1 MKVIPDL
8 IGDLNKTE
16 RTKPIRSEATKR
28 GNVNYCICMNAP
40 AICTDYIYI
49 EIRDNI
55 HNMQVL
61 KFGGTSVANAENM
74 SKVVDIVTKAVDRD
88 RTILVLSAISGCTDA
103 LIKIGTLASERDESY
118 KTLID
123 GLQTR
128 HHDIIKAFLP
138 VEKQEDSIEVCD
150 SLFDS
155 LRSIA
160 QGVYLLGELSPASL
174 DAIQSFGELWS
185 TKIMATKLA
194 SIGIA
199 TKWVDSRQIVR
210 TVAKGDKNVTDVQK
224 TYSRVNEMVEDNN
237 VTQLFILPGFIASDR
252 LGRTTTLGRGGSDY
266 TASLLAVGCKARILE
281 IWTDVPGMMTSN
293 PKVVPTARTISN
305 ISYKAALELS
315 HFGAKVIYPPTIQ
328 PVVAEGIPIYIKDTF
343 HPEAAGTL
351 IEKHPPRSKD
361 KLIGISNSDNI
372 ALLSLEGSGM
382 VGIPGFSSRLFETL
396 SQNDIN
402 IILITQASS
411 VHTMCIAVSEKDAEK
426 AREAA
431 DRCFAYE
438 ISLGKLN
445 PLKVEKGYS
454 IVCLVGDDVLN
465 QTGATGRM
473 LAALGR
479 NSIPV
484 RATAQGS
491 SERNISAI
499 IASEDAEAAIRTIH
513 NEFFDR
519 RSGKEIHLFIAGYG
533 TVGKALVDIIAKNR
547 EKIEKRTGR
556 RLHVCGLSNSRRF
569 ILDKNGLSL
578 DNIKDR
584 LAAGESSA
592 DEAYFTRLATLSL
605 ENSVFV
611 DCTASADI
619 AFKYMNLFKKGYS
632 VVACNKI
639 TFSLP
644 YVRYAALKEAAIEI
658 GATLRY
664 ETTVGAALPILESIS
679 RSVHSGD
686 EILRIEAVLSGTLNY
701 IFSNYAGGEGGTFA
715 EVVKKAQDAGYTEP
729 DPRLDLSGR
738 DVLRKLLILSR
749 EAGIPLDEK
758 DVEQTPILGPEFFEG
773 DVEEF
778 YRKLAENEETFA
790 ARYREAAD
798 KGLRQRFVATLVK
811 DEDAPLGYRACIGLE
826 AVAPEHPL
834 FSLSGTDNCAI
845 IRTDFYPSPLVVQG
859 AGAGAYQTASGVLND
874 IIV

>member
-1 MKVIPDL
+1 
-8 IGDLNKTE
+8 
-16 RTKPIRSEATKR
+16 
-28 GNVNYCICMNAP
+28 
-40 AICTDYIYI
+40 
-49 EIRDNI
+49 
-55 HNMQVL
+55 MQVL
-61 KFGGTSVANAENM
+61 KFGGSSVADAQNM
-74 SKVVDIVTKAVDRD
+74 AKVVDIVANAVDRD
-88 RTILVLSAISGCTDA
+88 RTILVASAISGCTDT
-103 LIKIGTLASERDESY
+103 LIRIGTLASQRDESY
-118 KTLID
+118 KELIN
-123 GLQTR
+123 GLQEK
-128 HHDIIKAFLP
+128 HHTIIRDFLP
-138 VEKQEDSIEVCD
+138 REKQDESIEVCD

-160 QGVYLLGELSPASL
+160 QGVFLLGELSPASL
-174 DAIQSFGELWS
+174 DAIQGFGELWS
-185 TKIMATKLA
+185 TKILATKLA

-199 TKWVDSRQIVR
+199 TRWVDSRQIIR
-210 TVAKGDKNVTDVQK
+210 TIAKGDKNVVDVQK
-224 TYSRVNEMVEDNN
+224 TYSRINAMVENN
-237 VTQLFILPGFIASDR
+237 PITQLFVLPGFIASDKQ
-252 LGRTTTLGRGGSDY
+252 GRTTTLGRGGSDY
-266 TASLLAVGCKARILE
+266 TASLYAVGCKARILE

-328 PVVAEGIPIYIKDTF
+328 PVVTEGIPIYVKNTF
-343 HPEAAGTL
+343 DPAAYGTL
-351 IEKHPPRSKD
+351 IEKNPPRRKD
-361 KLIGISNSDNI
+361 PVIGISNSDNI

-445 PLKVEKGYS
+445 PLKVEKGFS

-465 QTGATGRM
+465 HSGATGRM
-473 LAALGR
+473 LATLGR

-491 SERNISAI
+491 SERNISVI
-499 IASEDAEAAIRTIH
+499 ISSADTDAAIRTIH

-519 RSGKEIHLFIAGYG
+519 KSGKDIHLFIAGYG
-533 TVGKALVDIIAKNR
+533 VVGKALVDIISKNR
-547 EKIEKRTGR
+547 DRIEARTGR

-569 ILDKNGLSL
+569 VIDKNGLEL
-578 DNIKDR
+578 ENIAGL

-592 DEAYFTRLATLSL
+592 DEAYFTHLATLTL

-639 TFSLP
+639 TFSAP
-644 YVRYAALKEAAIEI
+644 YKHYAALKEAAIEI

-686 EILRIEAVLSGTLNY
+686 EIARIEAVLSGTLNY

-715 EVVKKAQDAGYTEP
+715 EVVRRAQDAGYTEP

-749 EAGIPLDEK
+749 EAGVPLDEK
-758 DVEQTPILGPEFFEG
+758 DVQISPILSDDFFEG
-773 DVEEF
+773 DVEAF
-778 YRKLAENEETFA
+778 YTKLAENEAVFA
-790 ARYREAAD
+790 ERYSKAAS
-798 KGLRQRFVATLVK
+798 KGLRQRFVASLIK
-811 DEDAPLGYRACIGLE
+811 DEQAPLRYRARIGLE
-826 AVAPEHPL
+826 SISESHPL
-834 FSLSGTDNCAI
+834 YSLSGTDNCAI
-845 IRTDFYPSPLVVQG
+845 IQTDFYPSPLVVQG

-874 IIV
+874 IIM

>member
-1 MKVIPDL
+1 
-8 IGDLNKTE
+8 
-16 RTKPIRSEATKR
+16 
-28 GNVNYCICMNAP
+28 
-40 AICTDYIYI
+40 
-49 EIRDNI
+49 
-55 HNMQVL
+55 MQVL
-61 KFGGTSVANAENM
+61 KFGGSSVSNAGNM
-74 SKVVDIVTKAVDRD
+74 AKVVDIVTKAVDRD
-88 RTILVLSAISGCTDA
+88 RTILVSSAICGCTDT
-103 LIKIGTLASERDESY
+103 LIEIGRLASERDESY
-118 KTLID
+118 KTLINK
-123 GLQTR
+123 LQEQ
-128 HHDIIKAFLP
+128 HHDIINALLP
-138 VEKQEDSIEVCD
+138 VEKQVESTEVCD

-160 QGVYLLGELSPASL
+160 QGVFLLGELSPASL

-185 TKIMATKLA
+185 TKILATKLA

-199 TKWVDSRQIVR
+199 TKWIDSRQIIR
-210 TVAKGDKNVTDVQK
+210 TVAKGDKNAVDVQK
-224 TYSRVNEMVEDNN
+224 TYYRVNEMVETNHI
-237 VTQLFILPGFIASDR
+237 TQLFVVPGFIASDKQ
-252 LGRTTTLGRGGSDY
+252 GRTTTLGRGGSDY
-266 TASLLAVGCKARILE
+266 TAALFAVGCKARALE

-328 PVVAEGIPIYIKDTF
+328 PVVAEGIPIYVKNTF
-343 HPEAAGTL
+343 DPEAYGTL
-351 IEKHPPRSKD
+351 IEKHPPRSKE

-426 AREAA
+426 AKEAA
-431 DRCFAYE
+431 DKCFAYE

-454 IVCLVGDDVLN
+454 IVCIVGDDVLN
-465 QTGATGRM
+465 QTGVTGRM

-491 SERNISAI
+491 SERNVSAI
-499 IASEDAEAAIRTIH
+499 IASSDAESAIRTIH
-513 NEFFDR
+513 NEFFDKI
-519 RSGKEIHLFIAGYG
+519 SGKDIHLFIAGYG
-533 TVGKALVDIIAKNR
+533 TVGRALVDIIAKNR
-547 EKIEKRTGR
+547 EKIAARTGR

-569 ILDKNGLSL
+569 IINKNGLSL
-578 DNIKDR
+578 EDIKGQ
-584 LAAGESSA
+584 LENGISAA
-592 DEAYFTRLATLSL
+592 DEAYFSQIATLSL

-644 YVRYAALKEAAIEI
+644 YVQYAAVKEAAIEV
-658 GATLRY
+658 GAALRY

-686 EILRIEAVLSGTLNY
+686 EIVRIEAVLSGTLNY

-715 EVVKKAQDAGYTEP
+715 EVVRRAQDGGYTEP

-749 EAGIPLDEK
+749 EAGVKLDEK
-758 DVEQTPILGPEFFEG
+758 DVEIHHILGEEFFEG
-773 DVEEF
+773 DVEAF
-778 YRKLAENEETFA
+778 YRKLDENEEKFA
-790 ARYREAAD
+790 TQYKEAAQ
-798 KGLRQRFVATLVK
+798 KGLRQRFVASLVK
-811 DEDAPLGYRACIGLE
+811 DKTSSFGYRAKIGLE
-826 AVAPEHPL
+826 NVDPDSPL
-834 FSLSGTDNCAI
+834 YNLMGADNCALVQ
-845 IRTDFYPSPLVVQG
+845 TDFYPSPLVIQG

-874 IIV
+874 ILM

>member
-1 MKVIPDL
+1 
-8 IGDLNKTE
+8 
-16 RTKPIRSEATKR
+16 
-28 GNVNYCICMNAP
+28 
-40 AICTDYIYI
+40 
-49 EIRDNI
+49 
-55 HNMQVL
+55 MQVL
-61 KFGGTSVANAENM
+61 KFGGTSVANAEAIQ
-74 SKVVDIVTKAVDRD
+74 KVVEITSKSVDRD
-88 RTILVLSAISGCTDA
+88 RTILVVSAIRGCTDS
-103 LIKIGTLASERDESY
+103 LVRIGNLASERDESY
-118 KTLID
+118 KDVID
-123 GLQTR
+123 DLQR
-128 HHDIIKAFLP
+128 QHHQIIKELLP
-138 VEKQEDSIEVCD
+138 VEKHDESREVCD

-160 QGVYLLGELSPASL
+160 QGVYLLGELSPTSL
-174 DAIQSFGELWS
+174 DAIQGFGELWS
-185 TKIMATKLA
+185 SKIIATKLA

-199 TKWVDSRQIVR
+199 TKWVDSRQIIR
-210 TVAKGDKNVTDVQK
+210 TICNNNKNVVDIQK
-224 TYSRVNEMVEDNN
+224 TYSRVNAMIENN
-237 VTQLFILPGFIASDR
+237 PITQLFVMPGFIASDKQ
-252 LGRTTTLGRGGSDY
+252 GRTTTLGRGGSDY
-266 TASLLAVGCKARILE
+266 SASLFAVGCKARALE

-328 PVVAEGIPIYIKDTF
+328 PVVAEGIPIYVKNTF
-343 HPEAAGTL
+343 DPQAYGTL
-351 IEKHPPRSKD
+351 IEKNPPRSKD
-361 KLIGISNSDNI
+361 SVIGISNSDNI

-396 SQNDIN
+396 SQNNIN

-445 PLKVEKGYS
+445 PLKVEKGFS

-465 QTGATGRM
+465 QSGSTGRM
-473 LAALGR
+473 LAALGN

-491 SERNISAI
+491 SERNVSVIISSA
-499 IASEDAEAAIRTIH
+499 DTDAAIRTIH

-519 RSGKEIHLFIAGYG
+519 RSGKDIHLFIAGYG
-533 TVGKALVDIIAKNR
+533 VVGKALVDIIAKNR

-556 RLHVCGLSNSRRF
+556 RLHVCGLANSRRF

-578 DNIKDR
+578 ENIAEQLNNGD
-584 LAAGESSA
+584 SSA
-592 DEAYFTRLATLSL
+592 DEAYFNQLAILTL

-639 TFSLP
+639 TFSSP
-644 YVRYAALKEAAIEI
+644 YKQYAALKEAAIEI

-686 EILRIEAVLSGTLNY
+686 EIVRIEAVLSGTLNY

-715 EVVKKAQDAGYTEP
+715 EVVKRAQDAGYTEP

-749 EAGIPLDEK
+749 EAGVGIDEK
-758 DVEQTPILGPEFFEG
+758 DVEISSILPEDFFEG
-773 DVEEF
+773 DVDAF
-778 YRKLAENEETFA
+778 YAKLAENEAMFA
-790 ARYREAAD
+790 ARYNEAAS
-798 KGLRQRFVATLVK
+798 KGLRQRFVASLVK
-811 DEDAPLGYRACIGLE
+811 DTESSFGYRAKIGLE
-826 AVAPEHPL
+826 CVDAAHPL
-834 FSLSGTDNCAI
+834 YSLCGTDNAALI
-845 IRTDFYPSPLVVQG
+845 QTDFYPSPLVVQG

-874 IIV
+874 IIM

>member
-1 MKVIPDL
+1 
-8 IGDLNKTE
+8 
-16 RTKPIRSEATKR
+16 
-28 GNVNYCICMNAP
+28 
-40 AICTDYIYI
+40 
-49 EIRDNI
+49 
-55 HNMQVL
+55 MQVL
-61 KFGGTSVANAENM
+61 KFGGSSVSDAANM
-74 SKVVDIVTKAVDRD
+74 SKVVEIVTKAVDRD
-88 RTILVLSAISGCTDA
+88 RTILVASAISGCTDT
-103 LIKIGTLASERDESY
+103 LIRIGNLAAERDESY
-118 KTLID
+118 KELIS
-123 GLQTR
+123 GLQAR
-128 HHDIIKAFLP
+128 HHEIIRSLLP
-138 VEKQEDSIEVCD
+138 MEKQEESTEVCD

-160 QGVYLLGELSPASL
+160 QGVCLLGELSPASL

-185 TKIMATKLA
+185 TKILATKLA

-199 TKWVDSRQIVR
+199 TKWIDSRKIIR
-210 TVAKGDKNVTDVQK
+210 TVAKGDKNVVDVQK
-224 TYSRVNEMVEDNN
+224 TYYRVNEMVENN
-237 VTQLFILPGFIASDR
+237 PITQLFVLPGFIASDKQ
-252 LGRTTTLGRGGSDY
+252 GRTTTLGRGGSDY
-266 TASLLAVGCKARILE
+266 TASLYAVGCKARILE

-328 PVVAEGIPIYIKDTF
+328 PVVAEGIPIYVKNTF
-343 HPEAAGTL
+343 DPEAHGTL
-351 IEKHPPRSKD
+351 IEKNPPRSKD

-426 AREAA
+426 AKEAA

-445 PLKVEKGYS
+445 PLKVEKGFS

-491 SERNISAI
+491 SERNISVI
-499 IASEDAEAAIRTIH
+499 ISSSDAEAAIRTIH

-519 RSGKEIHLFIAGYG
+519 RSGKDINLFIAGFG
-533 TVGKALVDIIAKNR
+533 TVGRALVDIIAKNR
-547 EKIEKRTGR
+547 DKIAARTGR
-556 RLHVCGLSNSRRF
+556 RIHVCGLSNSRRF
-569 ILDKNGLSL
+569 IIDKHGLDLNDIKTQL
-578 DNIKDR
+578 DNGI
-584 LAAGESSA
+584 SSA
-592 DEAYFTRLATLSL
+592 DEAYFTQLATLSL

-639 TFSLP
+639 TFSSP
-644 YVRYAALKEAAIEI
+644 YKQYAALKEAAIEI

-715 EVVKKAQDAGYTEP
+715 EVVKRAQDAGYTEP

-738 DVLRKLLILSR
+738 DVLRKLIILSR
-749 EAGIPLDEK
+749 EAGVGIDEK
-758 DVEQTPILGPEFFEG
+758 DVEISPILGEEFFEG
-773 DVEEF
+773 DVASF
-778 YRKLAENEETFA
+778 YEKLAQNEEMFA
-790 ARYREAAD
+790 ERYAEAAS
-798 KGLRQRFVATLVK
+798 KGLRQRFVASLVK
-811 DEDAPLGYRACIGLE
+811 DADAPFGYRAKIGLE
-826 AVAPEHPL
+826 SIDSSHPL
-834 FSLSGTDNCAI
+834 FNLCGTDNAALI
-845 IRTDFYPSPLVVQG
+845 QTDFYPSPLVIQG

-874 IIV
+874 III

>member
-1 MKVIPDL
+1 
-8 IGDLNKTE
+8 
-16 RTKPIRSEATKR
+16 
-28 GNVNYCICMNAP
+28 
-40 AICTDYIYI
+40 
-49 EIRDNI
+49 
-55 HNMQVL
+55 MQVL
-61 KFGGTSVANAENM
+61 KFGGSSVSDAANM
-74 SKVVDIVTKAVDRD
+74 SKVVEIVTKAVDRD
-88 RTILVLSAISGCTDA
+88 RTILVASAISGCTDT
-103 LIKIGTLASERDESY
+103 LIRIGNLAAERDESY
-118 KTLID
+118 KELIS
-123 GLQTR
+123 GLQAR
-128 HHDIIKAFLP
+128 HHEIIRSLLP
-138 VEKQEDSIEVCD
+138 MEKQEESTEVCD

-160 QGVYLLGELSPASL
+160 QGVCLLGELSPASL

-185 TKIMATKLA
+185 TKILATKLA

-199 TKWVDSRQIVR
+199 TKWIDSRKIIR
-210 TVAKGDKNVTDVQK
+210 TVAKGDKNVVDVQK
-224 TYSRVNEMVEDNN
+224 TYYRVNEMVENN
-237 VTQLFILPGFIASDR
+237 PITQLFVLPGFIASDKQ
-252 LGRTTTLGRGGSDY
+252 GRTTTLGRGGSDY
-266 TASLLAVGCKARILE
+266 TASLYAVGCKARILE

-328 PVVAEGIPIYIKDTF
+328 PVVAEGIPIYVKNTF
-343 HPEAAGTL
+343 DPEAHGTL
-351 IEKHPPRSKD
+351 IEKNPPRSKD

-426 AREAA
+426 AKEAA

-445 PLKVEKGYS
+445 PLKVEKGFS

-491 SERNISAI
+491 SERNISVI
-499 IASEDAEAAIRTIH
+499 ISSSDAEAAIRTIH

-519 RSGKEIHLFIAGYG
+519 RSGKDINLFIAGFG
-533 TVGKALVDIIAKNR
+533 TVGRALVDIIAKNR
-547 EKIEKRTGR
+547 DKIAARTGR
-556 RLHVCGLSNSRRF
+556 RIHVCGLSNSRRF
-569 ILDKNGLSL
+569 IIDKHGLDLNDIKTQL
-578 DNIKDR
+578 DNGI
-584 LAAGESSA
+584 SSA
-592 DEAYFTRLATLSL
+592 DEAYFTQLATLSL

-639 TFSLP
+639 TFSSP
-644 YVRYAALKEAAIEI
+644 YKQYAALKEAAIEI

-715 EVVKKAQDAGYTEP
+715 EVVKRAQDAGYTEP

-738 DVLRKLLILSR
+738 DVLRKLIILSR
-749 EAGIPLDEK
+749 EAGVGIDEK
-758 DVEQTPILGPEFFEG
+758 DVEISPILGEEFFEG
-773 DVEEF
+773 DVASF
-778 YRKLAENEETFA
+778 YEKLAQNEEMFA
-790 ARYREAAD
+790 ERYAEAAS
-798 KGLRQRFVATLVK
+798 KGLRQRFVASLVK
-811 DEDAPLGYRACIGLE
+811 DADAPFGYRAKIGLE
-826 AVAPEHPL
+826 SIDASHPL
-834 FSLSGTDNCAI
+834 FNLCGTDNAALI
-845 IRTDFYPSPLVVQG
+845 QTDFYPSPLVIQG

-874 IIV
+874 III

>member
-1 MKVIPDL
+1 
-8 IGDLNKTE
+8 
-16 RTKPIRSEATKR
+16 
-28 GNVNYCICMNAP
+28 
-40 AICTDYIYI
+40 
-49 EIRDNI
+49 
-55 HNMQVL
+55 MQVL
-61 KFGGTSVANAENM
+61 KFGGTSVANAEAIQQ
-74 SKVVDIVTKAVDRD
+74 VVEIVSRSVDRD
-88 RTILVLSAISGCTDA
+88 RTILIVSAIQGCTDA
-103 LIKIGTLASERDESY
+103 LIRIGNLASQRDEAY
-118 KTLID
+118 KEVID
-123 GLQTR
+123 SLQKQ
-128 HHDIIKAFLP
+128 HHQIIKEVLP
-138 VEKQEDSIEVCD
+138 VEKQEESRETCD
-150 SLFDS
+150 SLFNS

-160 QGVYLLGELSPASL
+160 QGVFLLGELSPTSL
-174 DAIQSFGELWS
+174 DAIQGFGEQWS
-185 TKIMATKLA
+185 SRIIATKLA

-199 TKWVDSRQIVR
+199 TKWVDSRKIIR
-210 TVAKGDKNVTDVQK
+210 TVSKGEKNTVDVQK
-224 TYSRVNEMVEDNN
+224 TYFRTNEMIESNPI
-237 VTQLFILPGFIASDR
+237 TQLFVMPGFIASDKQ
-252 LGRTTTLGRGGSDY
+252 GRTTTLGRGGSDY
-266 TASLLAVGCKARILE
+266 SASLMAVGCKARALE
-281 IWTDVPGMMTSN
+281 IWTDVPGMMTAN

-328 PVVAEGIPIYIKDTF
+328 PVVTEGIPIYVKNTF
-343 HPEAAGTL
+343 DPQAYGTL
-351 IEKHPPRSKD
+351 IEKNPPRSKD
-361 KLIGISNSDNI
+361 SVIGISNSDNI

-445 PLKVEKGYS
+445 PLKVEKGFS

-465 QTGATGRM
+465 QSGATGRM
-473 LAALGR
+473 LAALGN

-491 SERNISAI
+491 SEKNISVI
-499 IASEDAEAAIRTIH
+499 ISSHDTEAALRTIH

-519 RSGKEIHLFIAGYG
+519 RSGKDIHLFIAGYG
-533 TVGKALVDIIAKNR
+533 VVGKALVDIISKNR

-569 ILDKNGLSL
+569 ILDKNGLPL
-578 DNIKDR
+578 ENIAEQ
-584 LAAGESSA
+584 LAEGHCSA
-592 DEAYFTRLATLSL
+592 DEAYFNQLATLSM

-619 AFKYMNLFKKGYS
+619 AFKYMNLFKRGYS

-644 YVRYAALKEAAIEI
+644 YRQYAAVKEAAIEI

-715 EVVKKAQDAGYTEP
+715 EVVKRAQDAGYTEP

-749 EAGIPLDEK
+749 EAGVGIDET
-758 DVEQTPILGPEFFEG
+758 DVEISSILPEDFFEG
-773 DVEEF
+773 DVEAF
-778 YRKLAENEETFA
+778 YAKLAENEAMFA
-790 ARYREAAD
+790 ARYNEAAS
-798 KGLRQRFVATLVK
+798 KGLRQRFVASLVK
-811 DEDAPLGYRACIGLE
+811 DNGSPFGYKAKIGLE
-826 AVAPEHPL
+826 CVDASHPL
-834 FSLSGTDNCAI
+834 FSLCGTDNAALI
-845 IRTDFYPSPLVVQG
+845 QTDFYPSPLVVQG

-874 IIV
+874 IIM

>member
-1 MKVIPDL
+1 
-8 IGDLNKTE
+8 
-16 RTKPIRSEATKR
+16 
-28 GNVNYCICMNAP
+28 
-40 AICTDYIYI
+40 
-49 EIRDNI
+49 
-55 HNMQVL
+55 MQVL
-61 KFGGTSVANAENM
+61 KFGGSSVSDAANM
-74 SKVVDIVTKAVDRD
+74 SKVVEIVTKAVDRD
-88 RTILVLSAISGCTDA
+88 RTILVASAISGCTDT
-103 LIKIGTLASERDESY
+103 LIRIGNLAAERDESY
-118 KTLID
+118 KELIS
-123 GLQTR
+123 GLQAR
-128 HHDIIKAFLP
+128 HHEIIRSLLP
-138 VEKQEDSIEVCD
+138 VEKQEESTEVCD

-160 QGVYLLGELSPASL
+160 QGVCLLGELSPASL

-185 TKIMATKLA
+185 TKILATKLA

-199 TKWVDSRQIVR
+199 TKWIDSRKIIR
-210 TVAKGDKNVTDVQK
+210 TVAKGDKNVVDVQK
-224 TYSRVNEMVEDNN
+224 TYYRVNEMVENN
-237 VTQLFILPGFIASDR
+237 PITQLFVLPGFIASDKQ
-252 LGRTTTLGRGGSDY
+252 GRTTTLGRGGSDY
-266 TASLLAVGCKARILE
+266 TASLYAVGCKARILE

-328 PVVAEGIPIYIKDTF
+328 PVVAEGIPIYVKNTF
-343 HPEAAGTL
+343 DPEAHGTL
-351 IEKHPPRSKD
+351 IEKNPPRSKD

-426 AREAA
+426 AKEAA

-445 PLKVEKGYS
+445 PLKVEKEFS

-491 SERNISAI
+491 SERNISVI
-499 IASEDAEAAIRTIH
+499 ISSSDAEAAIRTIH
-513 NEFFDR
+513 NEFFDK
-519 RSGKEIHLFIAGYG
+519 RSGKDINLFIAGFG
-533 TVGKALVDIIAKNR
+533 TVGRALVDIIAKNR
-547 EKIEKRTGR
+547 DKIAARTGR

-569 ILDKNGLSL
+569 IIDKHGLDLNDIKTQL
-578 DNIKDR
+578 DN
-584 LAAGESSA
+584 GTSSA
-592 DEAYFTRLATLSL
+592 DEAYFTQLATLSL

-639 TFSLP
+639 TFSSP
-644 YVRYAALKEAAIEI
+644 YRQYAALKEAAIEI

-715 EVVKKAQDAGYTEP
+715 EVVKRAQDAGYTEP

-738 DVLRKLLILSR
+738 DVLRKLIILSR
-749 EAGIPLDEK
+749 EAGVGIDEK
-758 DVEQTPILGPEFFEG
+758 DVDISPILGDEFFEG
-773 DVEEF
+773 DVDSF
-778 YRKLAENEETFA
+778 YEKLAQNEEMFA
-790 ARYREAAD
+790 ERYAEAAS
-798 KGLRQRFVATLVK
+798 KGLRQRFVASLVK
-811 DEDAPLGYRACIGLE
+811 DADAPFGYRAKIGLE
-826 AVAPEHPL
+826 SIDASHPL
-834 FSLSGTDNCAI
+834 FNLCGTDNAALI
-845 IRTDFYPSPLVVQG
+845 QTDFYPSPLVIQG

-874 IIV
+874 III

>member
-1 MKVIPDL
+1 
-8 IGDLNKTE
+8 
-16 RTKPIRSEATKR
+16 
-28 GNVNYCICMNAP
+28 
-40 AICTDYIYI
+40 
-49 EIRDNI
+49 
-55 HNMQVL
+55 MQVL
-61 KFGGTSVANAENM
+61 KFGGSSVANAENM
-74 SKVVDIVTKAVDRD
+74 SKVVNIVANAVDRD
-88 RTILVLSAISGCTDA
+88 RTILVASAISGCTDT
-103 LIKIGTLASERDESY
+103 LIKIGTLASQRDESY
-118 KTLID
+118 KTMID
-123 GLQTR
+123 ELQHR
-128 HHDIIKAFLP
+128 HHVIIKDFLP
-138 VEKQEDSIEVCD
+138 LEKQDDSKATCD
-150 SLFDS
+150 ALFDS
-155 LRSIA
+155 LRSIT
-160 QGVYLLGELSPASL
+160 QGVFLLGELSPASL
-174 DAIQSFGELWS
+174 DAIQGFGELWS
-185 TKIMATKLA
+185 TKILATKLA

-199 TKWVDSRQIVR
+199 TKWVDSREIVR
-210 TVAKGDKNVTDVQK
+210 TFAKGDKNVVDVQK
-224 TYSRVNEMVEDNN
+224 TYARVNEMVENN
-237 VTQLFILPGFIASDR
+237 PVTQLFVLPGFIASDKQ
-252 LGRTTTLGRGGSDY
+252 GRSTTLGRGGSDY
-266 TASLLAVGCKARILE
+266 TASLYAVGCKARILE

-293 PKVVPTARTISN
+293 PKIVPTARTISN

-328 PVVAEGIPIYIKDTF
+328 PVVAEGIPIYVKNTF
-343 HPEAAGTL
+343 DPEAYGTL
-351 IEKHPPRSKD
+351 IEKNPPRSKD
-361 KLIGISNSDNI
+361 SVIGISNSDNI

-445 PLKVEKGYS
+445 PLKVEKGFS

-465 QTGATGRM
+465 QSGSTGRM

-491 SERNISAI
+491 SERNISVI
-499 IASEDAEAAIRTIH
+499 ISSSDTDAAIRTIH

-519 RSGKEIHLFIAGYG
+519 RSGKDIHLFIAGYG
-533 TVGKALVDIIAKNR
+533 VVGKALVDIIARNR
-547 EKIEKRTGR
+547 DRIEARTGR

-569 ILDKNGLSL
+569 VINKSGLDLA
-578 DNIKDR
+578 NISEL

-592 DEAYFTRLATLSL
+592 EEAYFTRLATITM

-639 TFSLP
+639 TFSAP
-644 YVRYAALKEAAIEI
+644 YKHYTALKEAAIEI

-686 EILRIEAVLSGTLNY
+686 EIIRIEAVLSGTLNY

-715 EVVKKAQDAGYTEP
+715 EVVKRAQDAGYTEP

-738 DVLRKLLILSR
+738 DVLRKLIILSR
-749 EAGIPLDEK
+749 EAGVGIDEK
-758 DVEQTPILGPEFFEG
+758 DVDISPILPEEFFEG
-773 DVEEF
+773 DVDAF
-778 YRKLAENEETFA
+778 YAKLAENEEMFA
-790 ARYREAAD
+790 ARYNEAAS
-798 KGLRQRFVATLVK
+798 KGLRQRFVASLVK
-811 DEDAPLGYRACIGLE
+811 DVDAPFGYKARIGLE
-826 AVAPEHPL
+826 CVDSSHPL
-834 FSLSGTDNCAI
+834 YNLCGTDNAALI
-845 IRTDFYPSPLVVQG
+845 QTEFYPSPLVVQG

>member
-1 MKVIPDL
+1 
-8 IGDLNKTE
+8 
-16 RTKPIRSEATKR
+16 
-28 GNVNYCICMNAP
+28 
-40 AICTDYIYI
+40 
-49 EIRDNI
+49 
-55 HNMQVL
+55 MQVL
-61 KFGGTSVANAENM
+61 KFGGTSVANAEAIQ
-74 SKVVDIVTKAVDRD
+74 KVVEIVSGSVDRD
-88 RTILVLSAISGCTDA
+88 RTILVVSAIRGCTDS
-103 LIKIGTLASERDESY
+103 LIHIGNLASQRDESY
-118 KTLID
+118 IEIID
-123 GLQTR
+123 DLQDK
-128 HHDIIKAFLP
+128 HHQIIRELLP
-138 VEKQEDSIEVCD
+138 REKHDEACRTCD
-150 SLFDS
+150 ELFDS

-160 QGVYLLGELSPASL
+160 QGVYLLGELSPTSL
-174 DAIQSFGELWS
+174 DAIQGFGELWS
-185 TKIMATKLA
+185 SKIIATKLA
-194 SIGIA
+194 SVGIA
-199 TKWVDSRQIVR
+199 TKWVDSRKIIR
-210 TVAKGDKNVTDVQK
+210 TVSKGETNAVDIQK
-224 TYSRVNEMVEDNN
+224 TYSRVNEMIGNN
-237 VTQLFILPGFIASDR
+237 PITQLFVMPGFIASDKQ
-252 LGRTTTLGRGGSDY
+252 GRTTTLGRGGSDY
-266 TASLLAVGCKARILE
+266 SASLMAVGCKARALE

-328 PVVAEGIPIYIKDTF
+328 PVVTEGIPIYVKNTF
-343 HPEAAGTL
+343 EPQAHGTL
-351 IEKHPPRSKD
+351 IEKNPPRSKD
-361 KLIGISNSDNI
+361 AVIGISNSDNI

-445 PLKVEKGYS
+445 PLKVEKGFS

-465 QTGATGRM
+465 QSGATGRM
-473 LAALGR
+473 LAALGS
-479 NSIPV
+479 NSIQV

-491 SERNISAI
+491 SEKNISVI
-499 IASEDAEAAIRTIH
+499 ISSSDTDAALRTIH

-519 RSGKEIHLFIAGYG
+519 RSGKDIHLFIAGYG
-533 TVGKALVDIIAKNR
+533 VVGKALVDIISKNR

-569 ILDKNGLSL
+569 ILNKNGLSL
-578 DNIKDR
+578 ENIAEQ
-584 LAAGESSA
+584 LADGHSSA
-592 DEAYFTRLATLSL
+592 DEAYFNKLATLTL

-619 AFKYMNLFKKGYS
+619 AFKYMNLFKRGYS

-644 YVRYAALKEAAIEI
+644 YKQYAAVKEAAIEI

-701 IFSNYAGGEGGTFA
+701 IFSNYAGGNGGTFA
-715 EVVKKAQDAGYTEP
+715 EVVKRAQDAGYTEP

-749 EAGIPLDEK
+749 EAGVGIDEK
-758 DVEQTPILGPEFFEG
+758 DVEISSILPDEFFEG
-773 DVEEF
+773 DVNAF
-778 YRKLAENEETFA
+778 YAKLAENEAMFA
-790 ARYREAAD
+790 ERYHEAAS
-798 KGLRQRFVATLVK
+798 KGLRQRFVASLVK
-811 DEDAPLGYRACIGLE
+811 DPESSFGYKAKIGLE
-826 AVAPEHPL
+826 SVDASHPL
-834 FSLSGTDNCAI
+834 YNLCGTDNAALI
-845 IRTDFYPSPLVVQG
+845 QTDFYPSPLVVQG

-874 IIV
+874 IIM

>member
-1 MKVIPDL
+1 
-8 IGDLNKTE
+8 
-16 RTKPIRSEATKR
+16 
-28 GNVNYCICMNAP
+28 
-40 AICTDYIYI
+40 
-49 EIRDNI
+49 
-55 HNMQVL
+55 MQVL
-61 KFGGTSVANAENM
+61 KFGGTSVADASSM
-74 SKVVDIVTKAVDRD
+74 SQVVDIVTKAVDRD
-88 RTILVLSAISGCTDA
+88 RTILVASAISGCTDT
-103 LIKIGTLASERDESY
+103 LIKIGNLAAERDESY
-118 KTLID
+118 KELINS
-123 GLQTR
+123 LQTR
-128 HHDIIKAFLP
+128 HHEIIRDLLP
-138 VEKQEDSIEVCD
+138 MEKQDDSKEVCD
-150 SLFDS
+150 TLFDS

-174 DAIQSFGELWS
+174 DAIQAFGELWS
-185 TKIMATKLA
+185 TKILATKLA

-199 TKWVDSRQIVR
+199 TKWIDSREIVR
-210 TVAKGDKNVTDVQK
+210 TLNKNGKNVVDIQK
-224 TYSRVNEMVEDNN
+224 TYFRVNEMVESNQ
-237 VTQLFILPGFIASDR
+237 VTQLFVLPGFIASDKQ
-252 LGRTTTLGRGGSDY
+252 GRTTTLGRGGSDY
-266 TASLLAVGCKARILE
+266 TASLYAVGCKARILE

-328 PVVAEGIPIYIKDTF
+328 PVVAEGIPIYIKNTF
-343 HPEAAGTL
+343 DPEAGGTM
-351 IEKHPPRSKD
+351 IEKNPPRSKD

-426 AREAA
+426 AKEAA

-445 PLKVEKGYS
+445 PLKVEKGFS

-491 SERNISAI
+491 SERNISVI
-499 IASEDAEAAIRTIH
+499 ISSSDSEAAIRTIH
-513 NEFFDR
+513 NEFFDK
-519 RSGKEIHLFIAGYG
+519 RSGKDINLFIAGYG
-533 TVGKALVDIIAKNR
+533 VVGKALVDIIAKNR
-547 EKIEKRTGR
+547 KKIESRTGR
-556 RLHVCGLSNSRRF
+556 RLHVCGLSNSRKF
-569 ILDKNGLSL
+569 IIDKHGLDLE
-578 DNIKDR
+578 NIKEQ
-584 LAAGESSA
+584 LGNGENAA
-592 DEAYFTRLATLSL
+592 DEAYFTQLATLSM

-619 AFKYMNLFKKGYS
+619 AFKYMHLFKKGYS

-639 TFSLP
+639 TFSSP
-644 YVRYAALKEAAIEI
+644 YRQYAALKEAAIEI

-686 EILRIEAVLSGTLNY
+686 EIIRIEAVLSGTLNY

-715 EVVKKAQDAGYTEP
+715 EVVRRAQDAGYTEP

-749 EAGIPLDEK
+749 EAGVPLDEK
-758 DVEQTPILGPEFFEG
+758 DVQITPILGDEFFEG
-773 DVEEF
+773 DVDAF
-778 YRKLAENEETFA
+778 YAKLAENEEMFA
-790 ARYREAAD
+790 ARYNDAAS
-798 KGLRQRFVATLVK
+798 KGLRQRFVASLVK
-811 DEDAPLGYRACIGLE
+811 DDESSFGYRAKIGLE
-826 AVAPEHPL
+826 SISDEHPL
-834 FSLSGTDNCAI
+834 FNLCGTDNAALI
-845 IRTDFYPSPLVVQG
+845 QTDFYPSPLVIQG

-874 IIV
+874 ILM

>member
-1 MKVIPDL
+1 
-8 IGDLNKTE
+8 
-16 RTKPIRSEATKR
+16 
-28 GNVNYCICMNAP
+28 
-40 AICTDYIYI
+40 
-49 EIRDNI
+49 
-55 HNMQVL
+55 MQVL
-61 KFGGTSVANAENM
+61 KFGGTSVANAEAIQ
-74 SKVVDIVTKAVDRD
+74 KVVEITSASVDRD
-88 RTILVLSAISGCTDA
+88 RTILVVSAIRGCTDS
-103 LIKIGTLASERDESY
+103 LVRIGNLASERDESY
-118 KTLID
+118 KEVID
-123 GLQTR
+123 SLQKQ
-128 HHDIIKAFLP
+128 HHQIIKELLP
-138 VEKQEDSIEVCD
+138 VEKHDESREVCD

-160 QGVYLLGELSPASL
+160 QGVYLLGELSPTSL
-174 DAIQSFGELWS
+174 DAIQGFGEIWS
-185 TKIMATKLA
+185 SKIIATKLA

-199 TKWVDSRQIVR
+199 TKWVDSRQIIR
-210 TVAKGDKNVTDVQK
+210 TVCNNNKNVVDIQK
-224 TYSRVNEMVEDNN
+224 TYSRVNAMIENN
-237 VTQLFILPGFIASDR
+237 PITQLFVMPGFIASDKQ
-252 LGRTTTLGRGGSDY
+252 GRTTTLGRGGSDY
-266 TASLLAVGCKARILE
+266 SASLFAVGCKARALE

-328 PVVAEGIPIYIKDTF
+328 PVVAEGIPIYVKNTF
-343 HPEAAGTL
+343 DPQAYGTL
-351 IEKHPPRSKD
+351 IEKNPPRSKD
-361 KLIGISNSDNI
+361 SVIGISNSDNI

-396 SQNDIN
+396 SQNNIN

-426 AREAA
+426 ASEAA

-445 PLKVEKGYS
+445 PLKVEKGFS

-465 QTGATGRM
+465 QSGSTGRM
-473 LAALGR
+473 LAALGN

-491 SERNISAI
+491 SERNVSVIISSA
-499 IASEDAEAAIRTIH
+499 DTDAAIRTIH

-519 RSGKEIHLFIAGYG
+519 RSGKDIHLFIAGYG
-533 TVGKALVDIIAKNR
+533 VVGKALVDIIAKNR

-556 RLHVCGLSNSRRF
+556 RLHVCGLANSRRF

-578 DNIKDR
+578 ENIAEQLNNGDN
-584 LAAGESSA
+584 SA
-592 DEAYFTRLATLSL
+592 DEAYFNQLATLTL

-639 TFSLP
+639 TFSSP
-644 YVRYAALKEAAIEI
+644 YKQYAALKEAAIEI

-686 EILRIEAVLSGTLNY
+686 EIIRIEAVLSGTLNY

-715 EVVKKAQDAGYTEP
+715 EVVKRAQDAGYTEP

-749 EAGIPLDEK
+749 EAGVGIDEK
-758 DVEQTPILGPEFFEG
+758 DVEISAILPEEFFEG
-773 DVEEF
+773 DVDAF
-778 YRKLAENEETFA
+778 YAKLAENEAMFA
-790 ARYREAAD
+790 ERYSEAAS
-798 KGLRQRFVATLVK
+798 KGLRQRFVASLVK
-811 DEDAPLGYRACIGLE
+811 DSESSFGYRAKIGLE
-826 AVAPEHPL
+826 SVDSTHPL
-834 FSLSGTDNCAI
+834 YSLCGTDNAALI
-845 IRTDFYPSPLVVQG
+845 QTDFYPSPLVVQG

-874 IIV
+874 IIM

>member
-1 MKVIPDL
+1 
-8 IGDLNKTE
+8 
-16 RTKPIRSEATKR
+16 
-28 GNVNYCICMNAP
+28 
-40 AICTDYIYI
+40 
-49 EIRDNI
+49 
-55 HNMQVL
+55 MQVL
-61 KFGGTSVANAENM
+61 KFGGSSVADAGNM
-74 SKVVDIVTKAVDRD
+74 SKVVDIVTNAVDRD
-88 RTILVLSAISGCTDA
+88 RTILVASAISGCTDT
-103 LIKIGTLASERDESY
+103 LIRIGTLASQRDESY
-118 KTLID
+118 KGLIE
-123 GLQTR
+123 GLQQR
-128 HHDIIKAFLP
+128 HHVIIKDFLP
-138 VEKQEDSIEVCD
+138 REKQEESLEICD
-150 SLFDS
+150 ALFDS

-160 QGVYLLGELSPASL
+160 QGVFLLGELSPASL
-174 DAIQSFGELWS
+174 DAIQGFGELWS
-185 TKIMATKLA
+185 TKILATKLA
-194 SIGIA
+194 SIGIS
-199 TKWVDSRQIVR
+199 TKWIDSRTIIR
-210 TVAKGDKNVTDVQK
+210 TIAKGDKNIVDVQK
-224 TYSRVNEMVEDNN
+224 TYSRVNEMVENN
-237 VTQLFILPGFIASDR
+237 PITQLFVLPGFIASDKQ
-252 LGRTTTLGRGGSDY
+252 GRTTTLGRGGSDY
-266 TASLLAVGCKARILE
+266 TASLYAVGCKARILE

-293 PKVVPTARTISN
+293 PKTVPTARTISN

-328 PVVAEGIPIYIKDTF
+328 PVVTEGIPIYIKNTF
-343 HPEAAGTL
+343 DPEAPGTL
-351 IEKHPPRSKD
+351 IEKNPPRSKD
-361 KLIGISNSDNI
+361 SVIGISNSDNI

-445 PLKVEKGYS
+445 PLKVEKGFS

-465 QTGATGRM
+465 QSGATGRM
-473 LAALGR
+473 LAALGN

-491 SERNISAI
+491 SERNISVI
-499 IASEDAEAAIRTIH
+499 ISSSDADAAIKTIH

-519 RSGKEIHLFIAGYG
+519 KSGKDIHLFIAGYG
-533 TVGKALVDIIAKNR
+533 VVGKALVDIISKNR
-547 EKIEKRTGR
+547 DKIEERTGR
-556 RLHVCGLSNSRRF
+556 RLHVCGLANSRRF
-569 ILDKNGLSL
+569 VIDKNGLAL
-578 DNIKDR
+578 ENIAEL
-584 LAAGESSA
+584 LAEGESSA
-592 DEAYFTRLATLSL
+592 DEAYFTQLATLTL

-619 AFKYMNLFKKGYS
+619 AFKYMNLFKRGYS

-639 TFSLP
+639 TFSAP
-644 YVRYAALKEAAIEI
+644 YKHYAALKSAAIEI

-701 IFSNYAGGEGGTFA
+701 IFSNYAGGIGGTFA
-715 EVVKKAQDAGYTEP
+715 EVVKRAQDAGYTEP

-749 EAGIPLDEK
+749 EAGVGIDEK
-758 DVEQTPILGPEFFEG
+758 DVDVSPILPEEFFEG
-773 DVEEF
+773 DVEAF
-778 YRKLAENEETFA
+778 YAKLAANEDMFA
-790 ARYREAAD
+790 AQYKEAAAQ
-798 KGLRQRFVATLVK
+798 GLRQRFVASLVK
-811 DEDAPLGYRACIGLE
+811 DAEAPFGYKARIGLE
-826 AVAPEHPL
+826 RVEASHPL
-834 FSLSGTDNCAI
+834 YSLCGTDNAALI
-845 IRTDFYPSPLVVQG
+845 QTEFYPSPLVVQG

-874 IIV
+874 IIM

>member
-1 MKVIPDL
+1 
-8 IGDLNKTE
+8 
-16 RTKPIRSEATKR
+16 
-28 GNVNYCICMNAP
+28 
-40 AICTDYIYI
+40 
-49 EIRDNI
+49 
-55 HNMQVL
+55 MQVL
-61 KFGGTSVANAENM
+61 KFGGTSVANAEAIQQ
-74 SKVVDIVTKAVDRD
+74 VVEIVSRSVDRD
-88 RTILVLSAISGCTDA
+88 RTILVVSAIRGCTDA
-103 LIKIGTLASERDESY
+103 LIRIGNLASQRDEAY
-118 KTLID
+118 KEVID
-123 GLQTR
+123 SLQKQ
-128 HHDIIKAFLP
+128 HHQIIKEVLP
-138 VEKQEDSIEVCD
+138 VEKQEESRETCD
-150 SLFDS
+150 SLFNS

-160 QGVYLLGELSPASL
+160 QGVFLLGELSPTSL
-174 DAIQSFGELWS
+174 DAIQGFGEQWS
-185 TKIMATKLA
+185 SRIIATKLA

-199 TKWVDSRQIVR
+199 TKWVDSRKIIR
-210 TVAKGDKNVTDVQK
+210 TVSKGEKNAVDVQK
-224 TYSRVNEMVEDNN
+224 TYSRINEMIESNPI
-237 VTQLFILPGFIASDR
+237 TQLFVMPGFIASDKQ
-252 LGRTTTLGRGGSDY
+252 GRTTTLGRGGSDY
-266 TASLLAVGCKARILE
+266 SASLMAVGCKARALE
-281 IWTDVPGMMTSN
+281 IWTDVPGMMTAN

-328 PVVAEGIPIYIKDTF
+328 PVVTEGIPIYVKNTF
-343 HPEAAGTL
+343 DPQAHGTL
-351 IEKHPPRSKD
+351 IEKNPPRSKD
-361 KLIGISNSDNI
+361 SVIGISNSDNI

-445 PLKVEKGYS
+445 PLKVEKGFS

-465 QTGATGRM
+465 QSGATGRM
-473 LAALGR
+473 LAALGN

-491 SERNISAI
+491 SEKNISVI
-499 IASEDAEAAIRTIH
+499 ISSHDTDAALRTIH

-519 RSGKEIHLFIAGYG
+519 RSGKDIHLFIAGYG
-533 TVGKALVDIIAKNR
+533 VVGKALVDIISKNR

-569 ILDKNGLSL
+569 ILDKNGLPL
-578 DNIKDR
+578 ENIAEQ
-584 LAAGESSA
+584 LAEGHCSA
-592 DEAYFTRLATLSL
+592 DEAYFNQLATLSM

-619 AFKYMNLFKKGYS
+619 AFKYMNLFKRGYS

-644 YVRYAALKEAAIEI
+644 YRQYAAVKEAAIEI

-715 EVVKKAQDAGYTEP
+715 EVVKRAQDAGYTEP

-749 EAGIPLDEK
+749 EAGVGIDET
-758 DVEQTPILGPEFFEG
+758 DVEISSILPEDFFEG
-773 DVEEF
+773 DVEAF
-778 YRKLAENEETFA
+778 YAKLAENEAMFA
-790 ARYREAAD
+790 ARYNEAAS
-798 KGLRQRFVATLVK
+798 KGLRQRFVASLVK
-811 DEDAPLGYRACIGLE
+811 DNGSPFGYKAKIGLE
-826 AVAPEHPL
+826 CVDASHPL
-834 FSLSGTDNCAI
+834 FSLCGTDNAALI
-845 IRTDFYPSPLVVQG
+845 QTDFYPSPLVVQG

-874 IIV
+874 IIM

>member
-1 MKVIPDL
+1 
-8 IGDLNKTE
+8 
-16 RTKPIRSEATKR
+16 
-28 GNVNYCICMNAP
+28 
-40 AICTDYIYI
+40 
-49 EIRDNI
+49 
-55 HNMQVL
+55 MQVL
-61 KFGGTSVANAENM
+61 KFGGTSVANAEAIQ
-74 SKVVDIVTKAVDRD
+74 KVVEIVSGSVDRD
-88 RTILVLSAISGCTDA
+88 RTILVVSAIRGCTDS
-103 LIKIGTLASERDESY
+103 LIHIGNLASQRDESY
-118 KTLID
+118 IEIID
-123 GLQTR
+123 DLQDK
-128 HHDIIKAFLP
+128 HHQIIRELLP
-138 VEKQEDSIEVCD
+138 REKHDEACRTCD
-150 SLFDS
+150 ELFDS

-160 QGVYLLGELSPASL
+160 QGVYLLGELSPTSL
-174 DAIQSFGELWS
+174 DAIQGFGELWS
-185 TKIMATKLA
+185 SKIIATKLA
-194 SIGIA
+194 SVGIA
-199 TKWVDSRQIVR
+199 TKWVDSRKIIR
-210 TVAKGDKNVTDVQK
+210 TVSKGETNAVDIQK
-224 TYSRVNEMVEDNN
+224 TYSRVNEMIGNN
-237 VTQLFILPGFIASDR
+237 PITQLFVMPGFIASDKQ
-252 LGRTTTLGRGGSDY
+252 GRTTTLGRGGSDY
-266 TASLLAVGCKARILE
+266 SASLMAVGCKARALE

-328 PVVAEGIPIYIKDTF
+328 PVVTEGIPIYVKNTF
-343 HPEAAGTL
+343 EPQAHGTL
-351 IEKHPPRSKD
+351 IEKNPPRSKD
-361 KLIGISNSDNI
+361 AVIGISNSDNI

-445 PLKVEKGYS
+445 PLKVEKGFS

-465 QTGATGRM
+465 QSGATGRM
-473 LAALGR
+473 LAALGS
-479 NSIPV
+479 NSIQV

-491 SERNISAI
+491 SEKNISVI
-499 IASEDAEAAIRTIH
+499 ISSSDTDAALRTIH

-519 RSGKEIHLFIAGYG
+519 RSGKDIHLFIAGYG
-533 TVGKALVDIIAKNR
+533 VVGKALVDIISKNR

-569 ILDKNGLSL
+569 ILNKNGLSL
-578 DNIKDR
+578 ENIAEQ
-584 LAAGESSA
+584 LADGHSSA
-592 DEAYFTRLATLSL
+592 DEAYFNKLATLTL

-619 AFKYMNLFKKGYS
+619 AFKYMNLFKRGYS

-644 YVRYAALKEAAIEI
+644 YKQYAAVKEAAIEI

-701 IFSNYAGGEGGTFA
+701 IFSNYAGGNGGTFA
-715 EVVKKAQDAGYTEP
+715 EVVKRAQDAGYTEP

-749 EAGIPLDEK
+749 EAGVGIDEK
-758 DVEQTPILGPEFFEG
+758 DVEISSILPDEFFEG
-773 DVEEF
+773 DVNAF
-778 YRKLAENEETFA
+778 YAKLAENEAMFA
-790 ARYREAAD
+790 ERYHEAAS
-798 KGLRQRFVATLVK
+798 KGLRQRFVASLVK
-811 DEDAPLGYRACIGLE
+811 DSESSYGYKAKIGLE
-826 AVAPEHPL
+826 SVDASHPL
-834 FSLSGTDNCAI
+834 YNLCGTDNAALI
-845 IRTDFYPSPLVVQG
+845 QTDFYPSPLVVQG

-874 IIV
+874 IIM

>member
-1 MKVIPDL
+1 
-8 IGDLNKTE
+8 
-16 RTKPIRSEATKR
+16 
-28 GNVNYCICMNAP
+28 
-40 AICTDYIYI
+40 
-49 EIRDNI
+49 
-55 HNMQVL
+55 MQVL
-61 KFGGTSVANAENM
+61 KFGGTSVANAEAIQ
-74 SKVVDIVTKAVDRD
+74 KVVEITTKSVDRD
-88 RTILVLSAISGCTDA
+88 RTILVVSAIRGCTDA
-103 LIKIGTLASERDESY
+103 LVRIGNLASERDESY
-118 KTLID
+118 KDVID
-123 GLQTR
+123 NLQKQ
-128 HHDIIKAFLP
+128 HHQIIKDLLP
-138 VEKQEDSIEVCD
+138 VEKHDESREVCD

-160 QGVYLLGELSPASL
+160 QGVYLLGELSPTSL
-174 DAIQSFGELWS
+174 DAIQGFGELWS
-185 TKIMATKLA
+185 SKIIATKLA

-199 TKWVDSRQIVR
+199 TKWVDSRQIIR
-210 TVAKGDKNVTDVQK
+210 TICNNNKNVVDIQK
-224 TYSRVNEMVEDNN
+224 TYSRVNAMIENN
-237 VTQLFILPGFIASDR
+237 PITQLFVMPGFIASDKQ
-252 LGRTTTLGRGGSDY
+252 GRTTTLGRGGSDY
-266 TASLLAVGCKARILE
+266 SASLFAVGCKARALE

-328 PVVAEGIPIYIKDTF
+328 PVVTEGIPIYVKNTF
-343 HPEAAGTL
+343 DPQAYGTL
-351 IEKHPPRSKD
+351 IEKNPPRSKD
-361 KLIGISNSDNI
+361 SVIGISNSDNI

-396 SQNDIN
+396 SQNGIN

-445 PLKVEKGYS
+445 PLKVEKGFS

-465 QTGATGRM
+465 QSGSTGRM
-473 LAALGR
+473 LAALGN

-491 SERNISAI
+491 SERNVSVIISSA
-499 IASEDAEAAIRTIH
+499 DTDAAIRTIH

-519 RSGKEIHLFIAGYG
+519 RSGKDIHLFIAGYG
-533 TVGKALVDIIAKNR
+533 VVGKALVDIIAKNR

-556 RLHVCGLSNSRRF
+556 RLHVCGLANSRRF

-578 DNIKDR
+578 EYIAEQLNNGD
-584 LAAGESSA
+584 SSA
-592 DEAYFTRLATLSL
+592 DEAYFNQLATLTL

-639 TFSLP
+639 TFSSP
-644 YVRYAALKEAAIEI
+644 YKQYAALKEAAIEI

-686 EILRIEAVLSGTLNY
+686 EIIRIEAVLSGTLNY

-715 EVVKKAQDAGYTEP
+715 EVVKRAQDAGYTEP

-738 DVLRKLLILSR
+738 DVLRKLIILSR
-749 EAGIPLDEK
+749 EAGVGVDEK
-758 DVEQTPILGPEFFEG
+758 DVEISSILPEEFFEG
-773 DVEEF
+773 DVDAF
-778 YRKLAENEETFA
+778 YAKLAENEAMFA
-790 ARYREAAD
+790 ARYNEAASQ
-798 KGLRQRFVATLVK
+798 GLRQRFVASLVK
-811 DEDAPLGYRACIGLE
+811 DPESPFGYRAKIGLE
-826 AVAPEHPL
+826 CVDAAHPL
-834 FSLSGTDNCAI
+834 YSLCGTDNAALI
-845 IRTDFYPSPLVVQG
+845 QTDFYPSPLVVQG

-874 IIV
+874 IIM

>member
-1 MKVIPDL
+1 
-8 IGDLNKTE
+8 
-16 RTKPIRSEATKR
+16 
-28 GNVNYCICMNAP
+28 
-40 AICTDYIYI
+40 
-49 EIRDNI
+49 
-55 HNMQVL
+55 MQVL
-61 KFGGTSVANAENM
+61 KFGGSSVANAQNM
-74 SKVVDIVTKAVDRD
+74 SKVVDIVIKAVDRD
-88 RTILVLSAISGCTDA
+88 RTILVASAISGCTDT
-103 LIKIGTLASERDESY
+103 LIRIGTLASERDESY

-123 GLQTR
+123 ELQKK
-128 HHDIIKAFLP
+128 HHDIINELLP
-138 VEKQEDSIEVCD
+138 REKQVESLEVCD

-155 LRSIA
+155 LRSIT

-185 TKIMATKLA
+185 TKILATKIA

-199 TKWVDSRQIVR
+199 TKWIDSRSIIR
-210 TVAKGDKNVTDVQK
+210 TIAKGDKNVVDVQK
-224 TYSRVNEMVEDNN
+224 TYYRINEVVENDP
-237 VTQLFILPGFIASDR
+237 VTQLFVLPGFIASDKQ
-252 LGRTTTLGRGGSDY
+252 GRTTTLGRGGSDY
-266 TASLLAVGCKARILE
+266 TASLYAVGCKARILE

-305 ISYKAALELS
+305 ISYKAAQELS

-328 PVVAEGIPIYIKDTF
+328 PVVAEGIPIYVKNTF
-343 HPEAAGTL
+343 DPAAYGTL
-351 IEKHPPRSKD
+351 IEKNPPRSKD

-445 PLKVEKGYS
+445 PLKVEKGFS

-491 SERNISAI
+491 SERNISVI
-499 IASEDAEAAIRTIH
+499 ISSDDAEAAIRTIH

-519 RSGKEIHLFIAGYG
+519 RSGKDINLFIAGFG
-533 TVGKALVDIIAKNR
+533 TVGRALVDIIAKNR
-547 EKIEKRTGR
+547 DKIAERTGR

-569 ILDKNGLSL
+569 IIDKHGLDLNNIKEQL
-578 DNIKDR
+578 DNGIS
-584 LAAGESSA
+584 AA
-592 DEAYFTRLATLSL
+592 DEAYFSHLATLSL

-644 YVRYAALKEAAIEI
+644 YKQYAALKEAAIEI

-686 EILRIEAVLSGTLNY
+686 EIIRIEAVLSGTLNY

-715 EVVKKAQDAGYTEP
+715 EVVKRAQDAGYTEP

-749 EAGIPLDEK
+749 EAGVELDEK
-758 DVEQTPILGPEFFEG
+758 DVQISPILGDEFFEG
-773 DVEEF
+773 DVDSF
-778 YRKLAENEETFA
+778 YAKLAENEEMFA
-790 ARYREAAD
+790 ARYNEAAS
-798 KGLRQRFVATLVK
+798 KGLRQRFVASLIK
-811 DEDAPLGYRACIGLE
+811 DENSPLGYRAKTGLE
-826 AVAPEHPL
+826 AVSADHPL
-834 FSLSGTDNCAI
+834 FSLNGTDNCAI
-845 IRTDFYPSPLVVQG
+845 IQTDFYPSPLVVQG

-874 IIV
+874 IIM

>member
-1 MKVIPDL
+1 
-8 IGDLNKTE
+8 
-16 RTKPIRSEATKR
+16 
-28 GNVNYCICMNAP
+28 
-40 AICTDYIYI
+40 
-49 EIRDNI
+49 
-55 HNMQVL
+55 MQVL
-61 KFGGTSVANAENM
+61 KFGGTSVANAEAIQ
-74 SKVVDIVTKAVDRD
+74 KVVEITSKSVDRD
-88 RTILVLSAISGCTDA
+88 RTILVVSAIRGCTDS
-103 LIKIGTLASERDESY
+103 LVRIGNLASERDESY
-118 KTLID
+118 KDVID
-123 GLQTR
+123 DLQR
-128 HHDIIKAFLP
+128 QHHQIIKELLP
-138 VEKQEDSIEVCD
+138 VEKHDESREVCD

-160 QGVYLLGELSPASL
+160 QGVYLLGELSPTSL
-174 DAIQSFGELWS
+174 DAIQGFGELWS
-185 TKIMATKLA
+185 SKIIATKLA

-199 TKWVDSRQIVR
+199 TKWVDSRQIIR
-210 TVAKGDKNVTDVQK
+210 TICNNNKNVVDIQK
-224 TYSRVNEMVEDNN
+224 TYSRVNAMIENN
-237 VTQLFILPGFIASDR
+237 PITQLFVMPGFIASDKQ
-252 LGRTTTLGRGGSDY
+252 GRTTTLGRGGSDY
-266 TASLLAVGCKARILE
+266 SASLFAVGCRARALE

-328 PVVAEGIPIYIKDTF
+328 PVVAEGIPIYVKNTF
-343 HPEAAGTL
+343 DPQAYGTL
-351 IEKHPPRSKD
+351 IEKNPPRSKD
-361 KLIGISNSDNI
+361 SVIGISNSDNI

-396 SQNDIN
+396 SQNNIN

-445 PLKVEKGYS
+445 PLKVEKGFS

-465 QTGATGRM
+465 QSGSTGRM
-473 LAALGR
+473 LAALGN

-491 SERNISAI
+491 SERNVSVIISSA
-499 IASEDAEAAIRTIH
+499 DTDAAIRTIH

-519 RSGKEIHLFIAGYG
+519 RSGKDIHLFIAGYG
-533 TVGKALVDIIAKNR
+533 VVGKALVDIIAKNR

-556 RLHVCGLSNSRRF
+556 RLHVCGLANSRRF

-578 DNIKDR
+578 ENIAEQLNNGD
-584 LAAGESSA
+584 SSA
-592 DEAYFTRLATLSL
+592 DEAYFNQLAILTL

-639 TFSLP
+639 TFSSP
-644 YVRYAALKEAAIEI
+644 YKQYAALKEAAIEI

-686 EILRIEAVLSGTLNY
+686 EIVRIEAVLSGTLNY

-715 EVVKKAQDAGYTEP
+715 EVVKRAQDAGYTEP

-749 EAGIPLDEK
+749 EAGVGIDEK
-758 DVEQTPILGPEFFEG
+758 DVEISSILPEEFFEG
-773 DVEEF
+773 DVDAF
-778 YRKLAENEETFA
+778 YAMLAENEAMFA
-790 ARYREAAD
+790 ARYNEAAS
-798 KGLRQRFVATLVK
+798 KGLRQRFVASLVK
-811 DEDAPLGYRACIGLE
+811 DTESSFGYRAKIGLE
-826 AVAPEHPL
+826 CVDAAHPL
-834 FSLSGTDNCAI
+834 YSLCGTDNAALI
-845 IRTDFYPSPLVVQG
+845 QTDFYPSPLVVQG

-874 IIV
+874 IIM

>member
-1 MKVIPDL
+1 
-8 IGDLNKTE
+8 
-16 RTKPIRSEATKR
+16 
-28 GNVNYCICMNAP
+28 
-40 AICTDYIYI
+40 
-49 EIRDNI
+49 
-55 HNMQVL
+55 MQVL
-61 KFGGTSVANAENM
+61 KFGGSSVADAASM
-74 SKVVDIVTKAVDRD
+74 AKVIDIVTKAVDRD
-88 RTILVLSAISGCTDA
+88 RTILVASAIKGCTDT
-103 LIKIGTLASERDESY
+103 LIKIGTLASERNESY

-123 GLQTR
+123 ELQEK
-128 HHDIIKAFLP
+128 HHAIIADLLP
-138 VEKQEDSIEVCD
+138 REKQQDSTEVCD

-155 LRSIA
+155 LRSIT
-160 QGVYLLGELSPASL
+160 QGVFLLGELSPASL

-185 TKIMATKLA
+185 TKILATKLA
-194 SIGIA
+194 SIGIS
-199 TKWVDSRQIVR
+199 TKWIDSRQIIR
-210 TVAKGDKNVTDVQK
+210 TIAKGDKNVVDIQK
-224 TYSRVNEMVEDNN
+224 TYYRVNEMVENN
-237 VTQLFILPGFIASDR
+237 QITQLFVLPGFIASDKQ
-252 LGRTTTLGRGGSDY
+252 GRTTTLGRGGSDY
-266 TASLLAVGCKARILE
+266 TAALYAVGCKARALE

-328 PVVAEGIPIYIKDTF
+328 PVVTEGIPIYVKNTF
-343 HPEAAGTL
+343 APEDYGTL
-351 IEKHPPRSKD
+351 IEKNPPRSKEN
-361 KLIGISNSDNI
+361 LIGISNSDKI

-426 AREAA
+426 AKEAA

-445 PLKVEKGYS
+445 PLKVEKGFS
-454 IVCLVGDDVLN
+454 IVCLVGDDGLN

-473 LAALGR
+473 LAALGQ

-491 SERNISAI
+491 SERNVSVIIS
-499 IASEDAEAAIRTIH
+499 SVDAEAAIRAIH

-519 RSGKEIHLFIAGYG
+519 ISGKDIHLFIAGYG
-533 TVGKALVDIIAKNR
+533 TVGRALVDIIAKNR
-547 EKIEKRTGR
+547 EKIAARTGR
-556 RLHVCGLSNSRRF
+556 RLHICGLSNSRKF
-569 ILDKNGLSL
+569 IISKNGLSL
-578 DNIKDR
+578 EDIKGQ
-584 LAAGESSA
+584 LENGISAA
-592 DEAYFTRLATLSL
+592 DEAYFTQIATLSL

-644 YVRYAALKEAAIEI
+644 YVQYAAVKEAAIEV
-658 GATLRY
+658 GAALRY

-686 EILRIEAVLSGTLNY
+686 EIVRIEAVLSGTLNY

-715 EVVKKAQDAGYTEP
+715 EVVRRAQDGGYTEP

-749 EAGIPLDEK
+749 EAGVKLDEK
-758 DVEQTPILGPEFFEG
+758 DVDMQPILGEEFFEG
-773 DVEEF
+773 DVASF
-778 YRKLAENEETFA
+778 YEKLAANEDVFAERYAEA
-790 ARYREAAD
+790 AR
-798 KGLRQRFVATLVK
+798 KGLRQRFVASLVK
-811 DEDAPLGYRACIGLE
+811 DAESAFGYRAKIGLE
-826 AVAPEHPL
+826 NVDSESPL
-834 FSLSGTDNCAI
+834 FNLMVADNCALVQ
-845 IRTDFYPSPLVVQG
+845 TDFYPSPLVIQG

-874 IIV
+874 ILM

>member
-1 MKVIPDL
+1 
-8 IGDLNKTE
+8 
-16 RTKPIRSEATKR
+16 
-28 GNVNYCICMNAP
+28 
-40 AICTDYIYI
+40 
-49 EIRDNI
+49 
-55 HNMQVL
+55 MQVL
-61 KFGGTSVANAENM
+61 KFGGSSVANADNM

-88 RTILVLSAISGCTDA
+88 RTILVASAISGCTDT
-103 LIKIGTLASERDESY
+103 LIRIGHLASQRDESY
-118 KTLID
+118 TALVD
-123 GLQTR
+123 DLQHK
-128 HHDIIKAFLP
+128 HHEIIRSFLP
-138 VEKQEDSIEVCD
+138 LEKQDESKEVCD
-150 SLFDS
+150 YLFDS

-160 QGVYLLGELSPASL
+160 QGVFLLGELSPASL
-174 DAIQSFGELWS
+174 DAIQGFGELWS
-185 TKIMATKLA
+185 TKILATKLA

-199 TKWVDSRQIVR
+199 TKWIDSRNIIR
-210 TVAKGDKNVTDVQK
+210 TVTKGDKNIVDAQK
-224 TYSRVNEMVEDNN
+224 TYSRINEMVESNPI
-237 VTQLFILPGFIASDR
+237 TQLFVLPGFIASDKQ
-252 LGRTTTLGRGGSDY
+252 GRTTTLGRGGSDY
-266 TASLLAVGCKARILE
+266 TASLYAVGCKARVLE

-293 PKVVPTARTISN
+293 PKIVPTARTISN

-328 PVVAEGIPIYIKDTF
+328 PVVAEGIPIYVKNTF
-343 HPEAAGTL
+343 DPDAFGTL

-361 KLIGISNSDNI
+361 SVIGISNSDNI

-465 QTGATGRM
+465 QSGATGRM

-491 SERNISAI
+491 SERNISVI
-499 IASEDAEAAIRTIH
+499 ISSSDTDAAIRTIH

-519 RSGKEIHLFIAGYG
+519 RSGKDIHLFIAGYG
-533 TVGKALVDIIAKNR
+533 VVGKALVDIIGKNR
-547 EKIEKRTGR
+547 ERIEKRTGR

-578 DNIKDR
+578 ENIQDQLDN
-584 LAAGESSA
+584 GTNSA
-592 DEAYFTRLATLSL
+592 DEAYFTQLATLSL

-619 AFKYMNLFKKGYS
+619 AFKYMNLFKRGYS

-639 TFSLP
+639 TFSSP
-644 YVRYAALKEAAIEI
+644 YKQYAALKEAAIEI

-701 IFSNYAGGEGGTFA
+701 IFSNYDGGISGTFA
-715 EVVKKAQDAGYTEP
+715 EVVRRAQEAGYTEP

-749 EAGIPLDEK
+749 EAGVGIDEK
-758 DVEQTPILGPEFFEG
+758 DVEISALLPDEFFKG
-773 DVEEF
+773 DVESF
-778 YRKLAENEETFA
+778 YAKLAENEDMFA
-790 ARYREAAD
+790 ARYNEAAS
-798 KGLRQRFVATLVK
+798 KGLRQRFVASLVK
-811 DEDAPLGYRACIGLE
+811 DENTPFGYKAKIGLE
-826 AVAPEHPL
+826 AIDSTHPL
-834 FSLSGTDNCAI
+834 YNLCGTDNAALI
-845 IRTDFYPSPLVVQG
+845 QTDFYPSPLVIQG

>member
-1 MKVIPDL
+1 
-8 IGDLNKTE
+8 
-16 RTKPIRSEATKR
+16 
-28 GNVNYCICMNAP
+28 
-40 AICTDYIYI
+40 
-49 EIRDNI
+49 
-55 HNMQVL
+55 MQVL
-61 KFGGTSVANAENM
+61 KFGGTSVANAEAIQQ
-74 SKVVDIVTKAVDRD
+74 VVEIVSRSVDRD
-88 RTILVLSAISGCTDA
+88 RTILVVSAIRGCTDA
-103 LIKIGTLASERDESY
+103 LIRIGNLASQRDEAY
-118 KTLID
+118 KEVID
-123 GLQTR
+123 SLQKQ
-128 HHDIIKAFLP
+128 HHQIIKEVLP
-138 VEKQEDSIEVCD
+138 VEKQEESRETCD
-150 SLFDS
+150 SLFNS

-160 QGVYLLGELSPASL
+160 QGVFLLGELSPTSL
-174 DAIQSFGELWS
+174 DAIQGFGEQWS
-185 TKIMATKLA
+185 SRIIATKLA

-199 TKWVDSRQIVR
+199 TKWVDSRKIIR
-210 TVAKGDKNVTDVQK
+210 TVSKGEKNTVDVQK
-224 TYSRVNEMVEDNN
+224 TYSRINEMIESNPI
-237 VTQLFILPGFIASDR
+237 TQLFVMPGFIASDKQ
-252 LGRTTTLGRGGSDY
+252 GRTTTLGRGGSDY
-266 TASLLAVGCKARILE
+266 SASLMAVGCKARALE
-281 IWTDVPGMMTSN
+281 IWTDVPGMMTAN

-328 PVVAEGIPIYIKDTF
+328 PVVTEGIPIYVKNTF
-343 HPEAAGTL
+343 DPQAYGTL
-351 IEKHPPRSKD
+351 IEKNPPRSKD
-361 KLIGISNSDNI
+361 SVIGISNSDNI

-445 PLKVEKGYS
+445 PLKVEKGFS

-465 QTGATGRM
+465 QSGATGRM
-473 LAALGR
+473 LAALGN

-491 SERNISAI
+491 SEKNISVI
-499 IASEDAEAAIRTIH
+499 ISSQDTDAALRTIH

-519 RSGKEIHLFIAGYG
+519 RSGKDIHLFIAGYG
-533 TVGKALVDIIAKNR
+533 VVGKALVDIISKNR

-569 ILDKNGLSL
+569 ILDKNGLPL
-578 DNIKDR
+578 ENIAEQ
-584 LAAGESSA
+584 LADGHCSA
-592 DEAYFTRLATLSL
+592 DEAYFNQLATLSM

-619 AFKYMNLFKKGYS
+619 AFKYMNLFKRGYS

-644 YVRYAALKEAAIEI
+644 YRQYAAVKEAAIEI

-715 EVVKKAQDAGYTEP
+715 EVVKRAQDAGYTEP

-749 EAGIPLDEK
+749 EAGVGIDET
-758 DVEQTPILGPEFFEG
+758 DVEISSILPEDFFEG
-773 DVEEF
+773 DVDSF
-778 YRKLAENEETFA
+778 YAKLAENEEMFA
-790 ARYREAAD
+790 ARYNEAAS
-798 KGLRQRFVATLVK
+798 KGLRQRFVASLVK
-811 DEDAPLGYRACIGLE
+811 DNGSPFGYKAKIGLE
-826 AVAPEHPL
+826 CVDASHPL
-834 FSLSGTDNCAI
+834 FSLCGTDNAALI
-845 IRTDFYPSPLVVQG
+845 QTDFYPSPLVVQG

-874 IIV
+874 IIM